1 MNQIDQTNQLDQRGG
16 EPIMM
21 LVAPARTKRD
31 ERVPLIEALLE
42 THRWP
47 LLLMLVG
54 SAAYMALQIFL
65 HKELRYLILDLCVDS
80 HLSPFLLTREDCSC
94 YITLHSF
101 PHKDFV
107 HSILV

>member
-1 MNQIDQTNQLDQRGG
+1 
-16 EPIMM
+16 MM
-21 LVAPARTKRD
+21 LVAPARTKRN
-31 ERVPLIEALLE
+31 ERVPLTEALLE

-54 SAAYMALQIFL
+54 SDSYMALQIFL
-65 HKELRYLILDLCVDS
+65 HKELRYSILDLCVDS
-80 HLSPFLLTREDCSC
+80 HLSPFLLIRGGCSC
-94 YITLHSF
+94 YITFQSF